1 MNMTK
6 LLLVLILAVLVIVNY
21 DVLKSRA
28 VEIAG
33 KVHVTV
39 ETK

>member
-1 MNMTK
+1 MTK
-6 LLLVLILAVLVIVNY
+6 LLLVLILAVLVMVNY

-28 VEIAG
+28 LEIAG

-39 ETK
+39 DSTK